1 MNNLSNRLM
10 ALSESET
17 LVMSQKSAEL
27 KAQGVDVINLS
38 VGEPDFATPNHI
50 KEAAK
55 KAIDNNFS
63 FYSPV
68 AGFPDLR
75 KAVCEKLKNENGLI
89 YTPDQIVCS
98 NGAKQSICNVILAM
112 MNSGDEV
119 IIPAPYWVSY
129 PEMVKLAEGT
139 PVIVSAGIDQDFK
152 ITGKQLEETITPKT
166 KAVII
171 CSPSNPTGSVYS
183 KAELRALADVLI
195 KHPHVYVISDEI
207 YEHINYIGKHES
219 MAQFEEL
226 SDRMIIV
233 NGVSKCYAMTGWRI
247 GWMAAPTSIAKAC
260 TKLQGQYTSGPCS
273 ISQKAALAAYE
284 GSQDEVETMRQA
296 FERRKKLAFDLLSD
310 IDGLEVNDPQ
320 GAFYLFPKCSSFFG
334 KSYKG
339 RTIED
344 SADLA
349 IYLLEEGYVA
359 CVAGQAF
366 GAPDNIRLSYA
377 TSDDNLVE
385 AVKRIKTALDKLEVR
400 S

>member
-1 MNNLSNRLM
+1 MNYLSNRLM
-10 ALSESET
+10 SLSESET

-55 KAIDNNFS
+55 QAIDNNFS

-68 AGFPDLR
+68 TGFPDLR
-75 KAVCEKLKNENGLI
+75 KAICEKLKKENNLT

-112 MNSGDEV
+112 VNDGDEV

-129 PEMVKLAEGT
+129 PEMVKLAEGI
-139 PVIVSAGIDQDFK
+139 PVVVSAGIEQDFK
-152 ITGKQLEETITPKT
+152 ITAAQLEEAITPKT
-166 KAVII
+166 KAVIM

-183 KAELRALADVLI
+183 QKELKALADVLA
-195 KHPHVYVISDEI
+195 KNPHVYVISDEI

-226 SDRMIIV
+226 TDRMIIV

-247 GWMAAPTSIAKAC
+247 GWMAAPKDIAKAC
-260 TKLQGQYTSGPCS
+260 AKLQGQYTSGPCS
-273 ISQKAALAAYE
+273 ISQKAAQAAYE
-284 GSQDEVETMRQA
+284 GGQDEAEIMRQA
-296 FERRKKLAFDLLSD
+296 FERRKKLTFDLLSD

-320 GAFYLFPKCSSFFG
+320 GAFYLFPKCDSFFG
-334 KSYKG
+334 KSFEG
-339 RTIED
+339 RTIKD
-344 SADLA
+344 SSDLS
-349 IYLLEEGYVA
+349 IYLLEEGHVA
-359 CVAGQAF
+359 CVAGDAF

-377 TSDDNLVE
+377 TSDENLVE
-385 AVKRIKTALDKLEVR
+385 AVRRIKAALGKLKD
-400 S
+400 